1 MSNEIE
7 NAKAALGVA
16 GQIVSL
22 AKESPELTEA
32 GQKFADSALVLSKA
46 VNNVLLPI
54 AAVNFAFDK
63 GRKYFDEK
71 FQKDLEGK
79 ASNIAPE
86 DVVEPKASV
95 AAPVLQGL
103 AFSHEEPSL
112 KDMYLSLL
120 RTAMNRSEADTAHPA
135 YAEVIKQLSAVE
147 APLLLLV
154 LKGKSP
160 SPIVKLNRKVESAKG
175 EVLIKSH
182 LIPWIDGSGN
192 QKEIPGVISM
202 IENWRRLGL
211 VDIQYDAHLT
221 NETLYDWV
229 TLRPEYIALKEEI
242 GDSLEIGKGY
252 YLITEFGK
260 SFAKAV
266 S

>member
-1 MSNEIE
+1 MSSEIE

-22 AKESPELTEA
+22 AKESPELNEA
-32 GQKFADSALVLSKA
+32 GQRFAASALVVSKA
-46 VNNVLLPI
+46 VENVLLPI

-63 GRKYFDEK
+63 GREYFNEQ
-71 FQKDLEGK
+71 FQKDLEEK
-79 ASNIAPE
+79 TSNISPE
-86 DVVEPKASV
+86 NVVEPKASV

-135 YAEVIKQLSAVE
+135 YAEVIKQISAIE
-147 APLLLLV
+147 APLLLLMLKVRGPGPIVQLNQKVENPNGVV
-154 LKGKSP
+154 LKK
-160 SPIVKLNRKVESAKG
+160 N
-175 EVLIKSH
+175 H
-182 LIPWIDGSGN
+182 LMPWGDKDGS
-192 QKEIPGVISM
+192 QKEISGVVSM

-221 NETLYDWV
+221 NEALYDWV

-242 GDSLEIGKGY
+242 GDSLEIGKGLY
-252 YLITEFGK
+252 SVTEFGK

>member
-16 GQIVSL
+16 SQIVGL
-22 AKESPELTEA
+22 AKESPELNEA
-32 GQKFADSALVLSKA
+32 GQKFAASALVVSKA

-63 GRKYFDEK
+63 GREYFSEK
-71 FQKDLEGK
+71 FHKDLEEK
-79 ASNIAPE
+79 TSNIAPE
-86 DVVEPKASV
+86 DVVEPKASI

-135 YAEVIKQLSAVE
+135 YAEVIKQLSAIE
-147 APLLLLV
+147 APLLLLM
-154 LKGKSP
+154 LKGRGP
-160 SPIVKLNRKVESAKG
+160 GPIVQLNQKVENPKG
-175 EVLIKSH
+175 KILKKNH
-182 LIPWIDGSGN
+182 LMPWGEEDGS
-192 QKEIPGVISM
+192 QKEIPGVVSM
-202 IENWRRLGL
+202 IENWKRLGL

-242 GDSLEIGKGY
+242 GDSLEIDKGLY
-252 YLITEFGK
+252 SVTEFGK